1 MIFPCRRYVEFDAEL
16 PKTLLDQRESGK
28 KLALITNSDW
38 EYTKVMMHHV
48 SSEICDSCEILWTQL
63 CIALHEIV
71 RLTFAHADLQL
82 RL

>member
-1 MIFPCRRYVEFDAEL
+1 MEFDADL

-48 SSEICDSCEILWTQL
+48 RSADVPV
-63 CIALHEIV
+63 HFVIV
-71 RLTFAHADLQL
+71 FLMHVHVRTTKS
-82 RL
+82 